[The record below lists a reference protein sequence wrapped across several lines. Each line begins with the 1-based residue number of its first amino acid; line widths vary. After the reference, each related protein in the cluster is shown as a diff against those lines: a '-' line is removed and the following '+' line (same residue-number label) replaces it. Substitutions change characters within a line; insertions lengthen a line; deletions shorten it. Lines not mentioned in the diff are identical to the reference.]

1 MDMSNPMTTVV
12 QTLDGP
18 VLAVL
23 ARTTAPLTGRRIH
36 QLAGTGSE
44 RGVLNVLHR
53 LAATG
58 LVDAARVG
66 ASIQFTLNR
75 DHVAAPAVL
84 QLTELRPLLF
94 DRFRE
99 AIEAWPIKPM
109 QASIFG
115 STARGDGDEN
125 SDVDLLLVHSFDDTS
140 AVETEAWD
148 EQLGALSDQA
158 RRWSGNYLQIY
169 DLSLSGL
176 LVHLEAGEPIVNDWR
191 RDAVR
196 IHGPEIRTI
205 INRLSHQLGHK
216 ETA

>member
-53 LAATG
+53 LAASG
-58 LVDAARVG
+58 LVDATRVG
-66 ASIQFTLNR
+66 PSIQFTLNR

-99 AIEAWPIKPM
+99 AIDAWPIQPEH
-109 QASIFG
+109 ASIFG
-115 STARGDGDEN
+115 STARGDGDVD
-125 SDVDLLLVHSFDDTS
+125 SDIDLLLVHSFEDPTQ
-140 AVETEAWD
+140 AWND
-148 EQLGALSDQA
+148 QLADLSDQA
-158 RRWSGNYLQIY
+158 HRWSGNYLQIY
-169 DLSLSGL
+169 DLSLTGL
-176 LVHLEAGEPIVNDWR
+176 LAHLEAGEAIVNDWK

-196 IHGPEIRTI
+196 IHGTEIRTL
-205 INRLSHQLGHK
+205 INRLTHK
-216 ETA
+216 ESA

>member
-1 MDMSNPMTTVV
+1 MSNPMTTVV

-58 LVDAARVG
+58 LVDEARVG

-99 AIEAWPIKPM
+99 AIAAWPIKPEH
-109 QASIFG
+109 ASIFG
-115 STARGDGDEN
+115 STARGDGDED
-125 SDVDLLLVHSFDDTS
+125 SDVDLLLVHSLDDTS
-140 AVETEAWD
+140 VAEAEAWGD
-148 EQLGALSDQA
+148 QLADLGDQV

-169 DLSLSGL
+169 DISLDGL
-176 LVHLEAGEPIVNDWR
+176 LAHLEAGEPIVNDWK
-191 RDAVR
+191 RDGVR
-196 IHGPEIRTI
+196 IHGTEIRTL
-205 INRLSHQLGHK
+205 INRLSHK
-216 ETA
+216 ESA

>member
-1 MDMSNPMTTVV
+1 MDMSSPMSTVV

-23 ARTTAPLTGRRIH
+23 AGTTAPLTGRRIH
-36 QLAGTGSE
+36 QLARTGSE

-58 LVDAARVG
+58 LVEAVRVG

-75 DHVAAPAVL
+75 DHVAAAAVM

-99 AIEAWPIKPM
+99 TINAWDVQPDH
-109 QASIFG
+109 ASIFG
-115 STARGDGDEN
+115 STARGDGDVD
-125 SDVDLLLVHSFDDTS
+125 SDIDLLLVHGFDDPPPEW
-140 AVETEAWD
+140 AD
-148 EQLGALSDQA
+148 QLGDLGDQA

-169 DLSLSGL
+169 DLSRAGL
-176 LVHLEAGEPIVNDWR
+176 LAHIEAGEPIVNDWK

-196 IHGPEIRTI
+196 IHGPEIRTLI
-205 INRLSHQLGHK
+205 HRLTFK
-216 ETA
+216 ESA

>member
-1 MDMSNPMTTVV
+1 MSNPMTTVV

-99 AIEAWPIKPM
+99 AVDAWPIKP
-109 QASIFG
+109 QHASIFG
-115 STARGDGDEN
+115 STARGDGRED
-125 SDVDLLLVHSFDDTS
+125 SDIDLLLVHSFDDPP
-140 AVETEAWD
+140 AAWND
-148 EQLGALSDQA
+148 QLGDLSDQA

-169 DLSLSGL
+169 DLSLTGL
-176 LVHLEAGEPIVNDWR
+176 LTHLEAGEPIVNDWK
-191 RDAVR
+191 RDAVK
-196 IHGPEIRTI
+196 IYGPEIRTL
-205 INRLSHQLGHK
+205 INRLSHQ
-216 ETA
+216 ESA